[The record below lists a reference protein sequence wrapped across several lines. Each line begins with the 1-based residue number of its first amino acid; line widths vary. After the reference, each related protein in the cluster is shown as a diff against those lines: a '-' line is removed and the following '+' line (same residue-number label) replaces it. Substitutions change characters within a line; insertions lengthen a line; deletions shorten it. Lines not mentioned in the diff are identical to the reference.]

1 MAVTQSL
8 TLPQPKVVVEVEV
21 EHLELHLI
29 QAAQVA
35 AVPDIQ
41 AQQSELE
48 DLQVKDFQEVQAVK
62 DRQHT
67 VAVVAAVQVK
77 LEVLEQVHQM
87 VVAVK
92 AATEYSTL

>member
-8 TLPQPKVVVEVEV
+8 TLPQPKVVVVVVV

-41 AQQSELE
+41 AQLLELLDFKAK
-48 DLQVKDFQEVQAVK
+48 DLPEVQAV
-62 DRQHT
+62 RARHHT
-67 VAVVAAVQVK
+67 VEVEV
-77 LEVLEQVHQM
+77 EVL
-87 VVAVK
+87 VK
-92 AATEYSTL
+92 

>member
-1 MAVTQSL
+1 V
-8 TLPQPKVVVEVEV
+8 VVVEVAEP
-21 EHLELHLI
+21 LELHLI
-29 QAAQVA
+29 QAARVA

-41 AQQSELE
+41 AQQSELL

-67 VAVVAAVQVK
+67 VAVVEAVQVK

-87 VVAVK
+87 VAVAK
-92 AATEYSTL
+92 AATGYSTL